1 MKNNK
6 ISLKKNVKEFK
17 KDDNENILEDLDLD

>member
-17 KDDNENILEDLDLD
+17 KDNENILEDLDLD